1 MNHGVGEGGGG
12 NHLREKY
19 LDLRAVAIN
28 GVGGG
33 GVGGV
38 ILLPKRHLAT
48 SGGTSVV
55 ITRVGQGCC

>member
-1 MNHGVGEGGGG
+1 MGWGRVAVEITYGKNI
-12 NHLREKY
+12 
-19 LDLRAVAIN
+19 LRAVAIN
-28 GVGGG
+28 

>member
-1 MNHGVGEGGGG
+1 MGWGRVAVEITYGKNI
-12 NHLREKY
+12 
-19 LDLRAVAIN
+19 LRAVAIN
-28 GVGGG
+28 GAGG
-33 GVGGV
+33 GVGVVV